1 MKIKSILSVVFS
13 IIFLLFLQSCNN
25 SEINNSNSTT
35 SHVNL
40 KLVDAPDDSYKEV
53 WVDIIDVQYNRSDDN
68 IGWTSFDGFPVE
80 EGSTLVDLLTLTAGS
95 SHILTDQEIESG
107 MLSQVRLVLGS
118 KNSIVFE
125 GSDEMVPLKT
135 PSAQQSGLKLHLDTE
150 LVAGYSYTFILDW
163 DVQKSIV
170 KAGNSGIYNLKPVI
184 RVTAEANS
192 GTILGRV
199 ADTKETTENPKP
211 LEALVSVYDV
221 SDTSFS
227 NAIASTTSND
237 EGVFM
242 LQGIP
247 GGSYVLT
254 IEKEDYD
261 IAYSETVPVINGE
274 DKDAGTLLLTK
285 STGSISGRVADDAET
300 DTNKIPIEAATV
312 TVYNKDDTSFTTVVA
327 SIETDVDG
335 NFILSDLPIGEYWI
349 KVAHSDYN
357 DYEQDPNIDA
367 AIVVERDVENTIGAL
382 LMTLSPS

>member
-199 ADTKETTENPKP
+199 ADTKETTENPMP

-357 DYEQDPNIDA
+357 DYEQDTSVDT
-367 AIVVERDVENTIGAL
+367 AIVVEKDVENAIGTL